1 MNKRQD
7 PNDADHVLRH
17 LCELARAAFTEDLT
31 AREEAGRTR
40 LESAVLARPR
50 SRRLLAVAFGLGVAT
65 AAVLPIALMWN
76 HKTAPSL
83 GFRIVDEAGVLQGTR
98 DLASAGRIE
107 FSDGSRVTVAA
118 QARAS
123 VTAIEARGASLQLE
137 YGRLTARVVHLP
149 QARWSIA
156 AGPYQVQ
163 VTGTTFEMSWAPD
176 ARALEIWL
184 RQGSVQVSGPN
195 TGQGLAVVAGQ
206 HLLASAANGQIV
218 LDAMSPATI
227 SPSPLVGGTAQAP
240 TVDLGRVS
248 SPVSGPPSERPAIGS
263 SGSPSS
269 SRAPR
274 SSATPRSSSPA
285 PSLSWPQS
293 LARGEFQRILDDAE
307 QRGIGD
313 VLAGATSADLAAL
326 ADAARYNRKN
336 DLARRAL
343 LAERERFPRTLAGR
357 EAAFFLGTLDESRTD
372 RAAQTSALDWY
383 GRYLAEDPAGNYG
396 GQALGRR
403 LVLFDSLQDRAAARA
418 AAASYLAKFPA
429 GPYAAKA
436 QHIVESGQ

>member
-1 MNKRQD
+1 MNKSQD
-7 PNDADHVLRH
+7 PNDSDHVLRR

-40 LESAVLARPR
+40 LEAAVLARPR
-50 SRRLLAVAFGLGVAT
+50 SRRLLAVAFGLATAT

-83 GFRIVDEAGVLQGTR
+83 GFRIVDEAGVLQATR

-123 VTAIEARGASLQLE
+123 VTAIEARGASIQLE

-184 RQGSVQVSGPN
+184 RQGSVQVFGPN

-227 SPSPLVGGTAQAP
+227 SLPPLVGAAAQAP
-240 TVDLGRVS
+240 TVDLGQVS
-248 SPVSGPPSERPAIGS
+248 SPVSEPPFERPS
-263 SGSPSS
+263 MGSPSS
-269 SRAPR
+269 PRAPR

-326 ADAARYNRKN
+326 ADAARYNRRN
-336 DLARRAL
+336 DLARRTL

-357 EAAFFLGTLDESRTD
+357 EAAFFLGTLDESRAD

-383 GRYLAEDPAGNYG
+383 GRYLAENPAGNYG

-429 GPYAAKA
+429 GPYAVKA

>member
-7 PNDADHVLRH
+7 PNDSDHVLRH

-40 LESAVLARPR
+40 LEAAVLVRPR
-50 SRRLLAVAFGLGVAT
+50 SRRLLAVAIGLATAT

-83 GFRIVDEAGVLQGTR
+83 GFRIVDEAGVLQATR

-123 VTAIEARGASLQLE
+123 VTAIEARGASIQLE

-227 SPSPLVGGTAQAP
+227 SAPPLVGATAQAP
-240 TVDLGRVS
+240 AVDLGRVS
-248 SPVSGPPSERPAIGS
+248 SPVSGPPSERPSI
-263 SGSPSS
+263 GSPSS

-274 SSATPRSSSPA
+274 SSAAPRSPSPA

-326 ADAARYNRKN
+326 ADAARYNRRN

-357 EAAFFLGTLDESRTD
+357 EAAFFLGTLDESRAD

-383 GRYLAEDPAGNYG
+383 GRYLAENPAGNYG